1 MILFCNRINCLM
13 AICLCQ
19 AWMMWNFIN
28 FHLKRMREKA
38 LELQAKRKTN
48 KSKPSKLKT
57 KHDDVNDLPEVDQN
71 TKMKLKKKVK

>member
-1 MILFCNRINCLM
+1 
-13 AICLCQ
+13 
-19 AWMMWNFIN
+19 
-28 FHLKRMREKA
+28 MREKA

-71 TKMKLKKKVK
+71 TKMKMKKKIK